1 MASTTPEH
9 NVIDLEEVNSS
20 GTPPGQARASTSKP
34 TSVPK
39 KPLPLAASNLQAET
53 NLDLSTEDTEMIG
66 LGAED
71 SENSENIDPNVQAE
85 KKPLLSMEVWICAY
99 CDEKNRSYQYFCSTC
114 MSLKP
119 EGSNSKSAHKSQV
132 RKRTL
137 SDKEQ
142 PPVKKSNVTSM
153 ASTTSEHSVI
163 DLEEVNSSTSVE
175 NPAESVVNGVEGK
188 NCVLSQILF

>member
-1 MASTTPEH
+1 MEDPEDGPIKFI
-9 NVIDLEEVNSS
+9 NPS
-20 GTPPGQARASTSKP
+20 ASTS
-34 TSVPK
+34 
-39 KPLPLAASNLQAET
+39 A
-53 NLDLSTEDTEMIG
+53 EDTEMIG

-85 KKPLLSMEVWICAY
+85 KKPLLSMEIWICAY

-114 MSLKP
+114 TSLKP
-119 EGSNSKSAHKSQV
+119 EGSNPKSAHKSQV

-137 SDKEQ
+137 PDKEQ

-175 NPAESVVNGVEGK
+175 NPAESGSNGGQGT
-188 NCVLSQILF
+188 NYVLSCNVHQKTLSVFLFHKC

>member
-1 MASTTPEH
+1 MEDPEDGPIKFI
-9 NVIDLEEVNSS
+9 NPS
-20 GTPPGQARASTSKP
+20 ASTS
-34 TSVPK
+34 
-39 KPLPLAASNLQAET
+39 A
-53 NLDLSTEDTEMIG
+53 EDTEMIG
-66 LGAED
+66 LGAEY
-71 SENSENIDPNVQAE
+71 SENSENVDPNVQAE
-85 KKPLLSMEVWICAY
+85 KNPLLSMEIWSCAY

-119 EGSNSKSAHKSQV
+119 EGSNSKSVHKSQV

-153 ASTTSEHSVI
+153 TSSIQDVI

-175 NPAESVVNGVEGK
+175 NPAKSGSTGRRGK
-188 NCVLSQILF
+188 NYVLPLNS